1 MLSYGWLFIDVI
13 DVYFSETK
21 RLVYVKTVAQMY
33 ISDQQYDFAG
43 PRPLAVWKHGASQV
57 AFRGKDAGTVCKSDK
72 FLLNMMLLKACL
84 SALNIAPQCLTFR
97 ICFEFF
103 FDQPLESEVVS
114 WQAPDP

>member
-21 RLVYVKTVAQMY
+21 RLVYVKTLAQMD
-33 ISDQQYDFAG
+33 ISDQQYDLAG

-57 AFRGKDAGTVCKSDK
+57 ASRGKDAATVCKSDK
-72 FLLNMMLLKACL
+72 FLLNMMLLKARL

-97 ICFEFF
+97 ICLEIF
-103 FDQPLESEVVS
+103 FDKPLESEVVS